1 MRRIHACAIWIFVCN
16 SIRFRT
22 KENMTLFESKWLFV
36 SQKRS
41 VCWNVYK
48 LCFYCFWYVF
58 FPLIMLKLSR
68 NQIIIRYK
76 IPCNIIHKGSINRV
90 DCFMRQIDS
99 SIHIKKKKRYGNH
112 LRMIHAQQWNNGK
125 MFHENC
131 FNKKLLLLFHLSLG
145 AKIEKKC
152 LWQVSTMFG
161 VGHEKDFTL
170 TKVNVFVGFFHA
182 LLTETFIFNIYS
194 FLVRLWRTMLRI
206 NEIKTKD
213 ESNL

>member
-1 MRRIHACAIWIFVCN
+1 
-16 SIRFRT
+16 
-22 KENMTLFESKWLFV
+22 
-36 SQKRS
+36 
-41 VCWNVYK
+41 
-48 LCFYCFWYVF
+48 
-58 FPLIMLKLSR
+58 
-68 NQIIIRYK
+68 
-76 IPCNIIHKGSINRV
+76 
-90 DCFMRQIDS
+90 
-99 SIHIKKKKRYGNH
+99 
-112 LRMIHAQQWNNGK
+112 MIHTRQWNNGK

-161 VGHEKDFTL
+161 VGLEKDFTL
-170 TKVNVFVGFFHA
+170 TKVNVFVDFFHA

-213 ESNL
+213 ESNLLNIFKVKCKNALKIMIRNGILMKTINHWQKWFKCNNAKLLFGKVRLRNSPFWVCINESQRLD